1 VSYDSSLATTATVEM
16 RVVNA
21 ADTAG
26 TVASQLITIDTTAPA
41 IAADAA
47 VVMTTAADDTAK
59 AADLKAADKVVLTIA
74 LGESASNLS
83 GLPTGTDDTIVK
95 VAGTSVTANWSV
107 SGNDLLLTYLV
118 PAGANGAVT
127 IDEGALETALTA
139 ASIAD
144 VAGNV
149 LTVPTFTEVT
159 DPTNAIDTTDPS
171 APTYAVSGTDMT
183 VTGEADADVY
193 LIRDD
198 GGTTAGSIKYDVID
212 KIGTDDIAALQNLL
226 AQDTHEWARGT
237 IASGGATGTID
248 TSGLMDGTYKLY
260 QVDRAGNF
268 SLVST
273 DGDLTI
279 SSSSVTDGDT
289 STHEYD
295 VEFFS
300 IDDGSTTHTDTA
312 SSVVSGGNNAV
323 DLTFDL
329 NDVAENDI
337 VELYVDGQLAF
348 SKEIT
353 TSDKTNGTITATN
366 LDLDAKDV
374 ATGTS
379 SSSVDATD
387 NAVIIELRVKHQGV
401 YVQDGQDVTWEYQW

>member
-1 VSYDSSLATTATVEM
+1 
-16 RVVNA
+16 
-21 ADTAG
+21 
-26 TVASQLITIDTTAPA
+26 
-41 IAADAA
+41 
-47 VVMTTAADDTAK
+47 
-59 AADLKAADKVVLTIA
+59 
-74 LGESASNLS
+74 
-83 GLPTGTDDTIVK
+83 
-95 VAGTSVTANWSV
+95 
-107 SGNDLLLTYLV
+107 
-118 PAGANGAVT
+118 
-127 IDEGALETALTA
+127 
-139 ASIAD
+139 
-144 VAGNV
+144 
-149 LTVPTFTEVT
+149 VPTFTEVT